1 MTLIWQQVQPDT
13 DKCMTKPGDAKPD
26 LARQLIDIVAA
37 EAMIDPAKLAPETP
51 LDELDI
57 QSADYVMILM
67 AVEEKFGTYISV
79 DTAFTDAKT
88 VGDLIAIVASKIEAG
103 TGAAA

>member
-1 MTLIWQQVQPDT
+1 MTE
-13 DKCMTKPGDAKPD
+13 PGDAKPD
-26 LARQLIDIVAA
+26 LARQLIEIVSQ
-37 EAMIDPAKLAPETP
+37 EAMIDAAKLAPETQ
-51 LDELDI
+51 LADLDI

-79 DTAFTDAKT
+79 DTDFTDAKT
-88 VGDLIAIVASKIEAG
+88 VGDLIRIVAAKIEAD

>member
-1 MTLIWQQVQPDT
+1 MTE
-13 DKCMTKPGDAKPD
+13 PGDANPD
-26 LARQLIDIVAA
+26 LARQLIEIVAA
-37 EAMIDPAKLAPETP
+37 EAMIDPAALTPETA
-51 LDELDI
+51 LADLDI

-79 DTAFTDAKT
+79 DTDFTEAKT
-88 VGDLIAIVASKIEAG
+88 VGDLIRIVGSKIEAG

>member
-1 MTLIWQQVQPDT
+1 
-13 DKCMTKPGDAKPD
+13 MTKAGDAKRD
-26 LARQLIDIVAA
+26 LTRELIEIVAR
-37 EAMIDPAKLAPETP
+37 EAMIDPEKLTLETP
-51 LDELDI
+51 LADLDI

-79 DTAFTDAKT
+79 DSDFSEAGT
-88 VGDLIAIVASKIEAG
+88 VGDLVRIVAARIEAG

>member
-1 MTLIWQQVQPDT
+1 MTESDDPES
-13 DKCMTKPGDAKPD
+13 D
-26 LARQLIDIVAA
+26 LAGRLIEIVAA
-37 EAMIDPAKLAPETP
+37 EAMIDVGKLTAETP
-51 LDELDI
+51 LAELDI

-79 DTAFTDAKT
+79 DTDFTDAKT
-88 VGDLIAIVASKIEAG
+88 VGDLVRIVAAKIEAN